1 MKIWEYFTI
10 YYGHFEAFSK
20 DEDCS
25 DPSYQSWVKTEEEHT
40 KETGSG
46 RYSEYRTFRVI
57 KSRFM
62 RSRFIGMIKTR

>member
-10 YYGHFEAFSK
+10 YYGHFEEFSK
-20 DEDCS
+20 DEYCN
-25 DPSYQSWVKTEEEHT
+25 DPSYQSWVKTEEEHH
-40 KETGSG
+40 KETGNG

-62 RSRFIGMIKTR
+62 RSRFINLIKK